1 MDLLSRGAFSV
12 LSTLF
17 SSLSLVRNKTTGKQ
31 KKLHVAWEK
40 RKVLAVVEFPSKN
53 LKPPGKALR
62 RWNIYETF
70 FSPNAHSSGIA
81 FCSLNL
87 FLYLLNETLNAFGF
101 FLDGN
106 PFHCWCG
113 WCLKWVCCPLLV
125 LVCRPYSS
133 VAVETL
139 CGAATMFLPSAK
151 VTRMSNNNWHAH
163 RVYAEQVAVEST
175 DVVWWCDCLSQIL
188 RGFVLLAS
196 VLSAVAT

>member
-101 FLDGN
+101 FFGWK
-106 PFHCWCG
+106 PFS
-113 WCLKWVCCPLLV
+113 LLV
-125 LVCRPYSS
+125 WLMSDLSLLPPTGPCVSS
-133 VAVETL
+133 VFQCCCRNSVW
-139 CGAATMFLPSAK
+139 CCYN
-151 VTRMSNNNWHAH
+151 V
-163 RVYAEQVAVEST
+163 ST
-175 DVVWWCDCLSQIL
+175 FCQSDPHE
-188 RGFVLLAS
+188 
-196 VLSAVAT
+196 